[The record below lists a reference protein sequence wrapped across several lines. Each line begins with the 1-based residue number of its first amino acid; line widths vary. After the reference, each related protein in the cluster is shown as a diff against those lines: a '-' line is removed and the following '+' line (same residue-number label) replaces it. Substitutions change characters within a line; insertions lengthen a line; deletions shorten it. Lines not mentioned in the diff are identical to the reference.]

1 MKKKIITIIL
11 GVISLISQSV
21 NAAEYK
27 EKTQYLGVVNG
38 QVVGNSLVKMARTLG
53 DPILYRSG
61 ETILPDSLTIL
72 NAEFSTTSR
81 NSVYITKKQ
90 ALAENREARITMK
103 TALVIDGKKVA
114 INARQQGDNVVISLP
129 EVKRQVELR
138 TDEPVEL
145 EIPASYRG
153 NIQIVLQ
160 VED

>member
-1 MKKKIITIIL
+1 M

-90 ALAENREARITMK
+90 ALAENREARITLK

>member
-90 ALAENREARITMK
+90 ALAENREARITLK

>member
-1 MKKKIITIIL
+1 M
-11 GVISLISQSV
+11 